1 MTHRSFA
8 DGWHSLGQVLG
19 GFLDFLKGLGA
30 PRLVAMLAVTLTLIG
45 FFGFVA
51 TRVSDG
57 GLVPVFTDL
66 TMQDA
71 SAVIKE
77 LEAQSI
83 KYETNRDGSTILVP
97 TDAVAQV
104 RMKLAEQGLPSGGG
118 VGWEIFD
125 KGDGLSSTSF
135 LQNVNRLRALEGELA
150 RSIRSL
156 NRVSAARVHLVVP
169 ERPLFSR
176 DAPKPTA
183 SIVLRVSG
191 ALGQGEVRAI
201 IHLVASAVQGLDPQA
216 ISIIDESGTLLANG
230 GGDTGPDALPSGAL
244 EREAAFEKRLK
255 DQVQGIVERVVGP
268 GRARAE
274 INAAFDYS
282 KVTNTA
288 DMFDPES
295 RVVRSTQTRE
305 EEAETREGQDAVTVG
320 TQLPNSQ
327 ANNAGATPNRDTS
340 SKTDETVN
348 YEISRTTR
356 TEVLEAGRL
365 KKVSVAVLVDGI
377 YANDQSGSVSYSP
390 RSQDEL
396 DRIAAL
402 VRSAIGFDQAR
413 GDQIEVVNLRFAEPP
428 GVQPISDAS
437 GLGMLDVTKDDL
449 MRLIELAVLGVV
461 SLLVLLLVV
470 RPLVRRILTPER
482 AALPSLLAPPSAPDE
497 PASLGA
503 PDPTA
508 RMIELSQVNGKVHAQ
523 SLTKVG
529 ELAARNPNE
538 TVSIIRQWLA
548 EPA

>member
-1 MTHRSFA
+1 
-8 DGWHSLGQVLG
+8 
-19 GFLDFLKGLGA
+19 
-30 PRLVAMLAVTLTLIG
+30 
-45 FFGFVA
+45 
-51 TRVSDG
+51 
-57 GLVPVFTDL
+57 
-66 TMQDA
+66 
-71 SAVIKE
+71 
-77 LEAQSI
+77 
-83 KYETNRDGSTILVP
+83 
-97 TDAVAQV
+97 
-104 RMKLAEQGLPSGGG
+104 MKLAEQGLPSGGG

-156 NRVSAARVHLVVP
+156 NRVGAARVHLVVP

-191 ALGQGEVRAI
+191 QLGQGEVRAI

-216 ISIIDESGTLLANG
+216 ISIIDESGTLLADG
-230 GGDTGPDALPSGAL
+230 GGSSAEGALPSGAL

-274 INAAFDYS
+274 VNAAFDYS

-305 EEAETREGQDAVTVG
+305 EESENSEGQNTVSVSN
-320 TQLPNSQ
+320 QLPNQ
-327 ANNAGATPNRDTS
+327 TANNAAAGGDSNREKS
-340 SKTDETVN
+340 AKTDETVN

-365 KKVSVAVLVDGI
+365 KKVSVAVLIDGI
-377 YANDQSGSVSYSP
+377 YANDQSGSVTYSP
-390 RSQDEL
+390 RSQEEL
-396 DRIAAL
+396 DRIASL
-402 VRSAIGFDQAR
+402 VRSAIGFDQGR

-428 GVQPISDAS
+428 GVQPISDT
-437 GLGMLDVTKDDL
+437 GGMLDVTKDDL
-449 MRLIELAVLGVV
+449 MRLIELAVLGVI
-461 SLLVLLLVV
+461 SLLVLILVV
-470 RPLVRRILTPER
+470 RPLVRRILTPDQR
-482 AALPSLLAPPSAPDE
+482 ASVPSLLAPAAAPHE
-497 PASLGA
+497 PIPLGA

-508 RMIELSQVNGKVHAQ
+508 RMIELAQVNGKVHAQ

-529 ELAARNPNE
+529 ELAERNPNE

>member
-1 MTHRSFA
+1 
-8 DGWHSLGQVLG
+8 LG

-77 LEAQSI
+77 LEAQNI

-97 TDAVAQV
+97 SDAVAQV

-191 ALGQGEVRAI
+191 DLGQGEVRAI

-305 EEAETREGQDAVTVG
+305 EEAENREGPDAVTVAN
-320 TQLPNSQ
+320 QLPNSQ
-327 ANNAGATPNRDTS
+327 ANNAGATANRDKS

-396 DRIAAL
+396 DRIASL

-428 GVQPISDAS
+428 GVQPISDT
-437 GLGMLDVTKDDL
+437 GGMLDVTKDDL
-449 MRLIELAVLGVV
+449 MRLIELAVLGIV

-470 RPLVRRILTPER
+470 RPLVRRILTPDR
-482 AALPSLLAPPSAPDE
+482 VASTSLIPGPLAPHAPNE
-497 PASLGA
+497 PVPLGA

-508 RMIELSQVNGKVHAQ
+508 RMIELAQVNGKVHAQ

-529 ELAARNPNE
+529 ELAQRNPNE